1 MYTKIAGAVIMMG
14 PNWTMQRAIERAY
27 RDGIRNIDLPFIL
40 RDIAMPVIGSLG
52 LALAIP
58 YATAHGIVP
67 LLISDLHLRNIIV
80 RLLYPFVLLIFLGIA
95 VVIFQIR
102 QFKKLYEHI
111 KNDKYLVGKRLVNYD
126 HRRPHKTN
134 SGTQ

>member
-1 MYTKIAGAVIMMG
+1 MMG
-14 PNWTMQRAIERAY
+14 PSWSMQRAIERVY
-27 RDGIRNIDLPFIL
+27 RDGVRNMDLPFIICN
-40 RDIAMPVIGSLG
+40 IAMPVLAIFG

-67 LLISDLHLRNIIV
+67 LLISNLHLKNLIV
-80 RLLYPFVLLIFLGIA
+80 RMLYPCLLISVVVVVI
-95 VVIFQIR
+95 VIFQIQ

-126 HRRPHKTN
+126 HRRSHFTN
-134 SGTQ
+134 SMVQ